1 MRFLPYI
8 LKHLRRNWVRTG
20 STVLAMA
27 ACIFL
32 FCTLQTFLHSV
43 RLGLQSASGTRLV
56 SRHAVSLIFNLPI
69 AYKER
74 IRSVPGVRRV
84 AMVNW
89 FGGMRDLSNQRDF
102 FVNFAVEAE
111 PYLESYP
118 EYMLPEEQKRAF
130 LQDRGGCIVG
140 RETADKFGWRL
151 GDTFQLESFIAPYRT
166 DRPFE
171 FVIRGIYDTDLER
184 YPGTLRTVMLFHH
197 EYLYEMTGR
206 NVGAG
211 TFMIEVDQPEH
222 AAAVSEAVD
231 ALFRNSEAETKTET
245 EEAFRAGFVSLAG
258 NLALL
263 LNGIALAVMFTILL
277 VTANTMSMAVRERR
291 TEIAVLKTLGFPS
304 RLVMSLV
311 QAESGFLGAL
321 GGGAGVLL
329 GWAVIRYLPDVPVL
343 GSLVDAYF
351 PNLVLSPAIAMI
363 GLGAAITLGLA
374 AGFVPAVLA
383 YRARITEALR
393 QV

>member
-1 MRFLPYI
+1 
-8 LKHLRRNWVRTG
+8 
-20 STVLAMA
+20 MA
-27 ACIFL
+27 VCVFL

-43 RLGLQSASGTRLV
+43 TTGLQSASGTRLV
-56 SRHAVSLIFNLPI
+56 TRHAVSLVFNLPL

-74 IRSVPGVRRV
+74 IRAVPGVRQV
-84 AMVNW
+84 AIANW

-111 PYLESYP
+111 PYLEIYP
-118 EYMLPEEQKRAF
+118 EYILPEDQKRAF

-140 RETADKFGWRL
+140 RETADRFGWKV
-151 GDTFQLESFIAPYRT
+151 GDTFQLESFIPPYRT
-166 DRPFE
+166 ERPFE
-171 FVIRGIYDTDLER
+171 FVIRGIYDTDQKR
-184 YPGTLRTVMLFHH
+184 YPGSLGTVMLFHYD
-197 EYLYEMTGR
+197 YLYEMTGR

-211 TFMIEVDQPEH
+211 TYNIEIDDPEK
-222 AAAVSEAVD
+222 AAAISQAVD
-231 ALFRNSEAETKTET
+231 ALFQNSEAETRTET
-245 EEAFRAGFVSLAG
+245 EQAFRASFVSLAG

-304 RLVMSLV
+304 RLVMGLV

-321 GGGAGVLL
+321 GGGIGVLL
-329 GWAVIRYLPDVPVL
+329 GWATIRFLPQIPVL
-343 GSLVDAYF
+343 GSLIRAYF
-351 PNLVLSPAIAMI
+351 PNLVLSPAIAVT
-363 GLGAAITLGLA
+363 GFGGAVALGLA

>member
-8 LKHLRRNWVRTG
+8 LKHLRRSWIRTA

-32 FCTLQTFLHSV
+32 FCTLQSFLHSV
-43 RLGLQSASGTRLV
+43 ALSLESASSTRLV
-56 SRHAVSLIFNLPI
+56 TRHAVSLVFNLPL
-69 AYKER
+69 AYGER
-74 IRSVPGVRRV
+74 IRAVPGVRQV
-84 AMVNW
+84 AIVSW
-89 FGGMRDLSNQRDF
+89 FGGMRDLSDQRDF

-111 PYLESYP
+111 PYLEMYP
-118 EYMLPEEQKRAF
+118 EYILPEDQKRDF
-130 LQDRGGCIVG
+130 LQDRRGCVVG
-140 RETADKFGWRL
+140 RELAGMFGWTI
-151 GDTFQLESFIAPYRT
+151 GDSFSLESFIPPYRA

-171 FVIRGIYDTDLER
+171 FVIRAIYDTDRER
-184 YPGTLRTVMLFHH
+184 YPGSLGTVMLFHH
-197 EYLYEMTGR
+197 DYLYEMTGR

-211 TFMIEVDQPEH
+211 TYGIEIDDPEQ
-222 AAAVSEAVD
+222 AAAVSEAID
-231 ALFRNSEAETKTET
+231 ALFRNSEAETRTET
-245 EEAFRAGFVSLAG
+245 EEAFAASFVSMAG

-304 RLVMSLV
+304 SAVMALV
-311 QAESGFLGAL
+311 QAESGLLGAL
-321 GGGAGVLL
+321 GGGLGVLL
-329 GWAVIRYLPDVPVL
+329 GWGVIRYLPEVPVL
-343 GSLVDAYF
+343 GDFIRGYF
-351 PNLVLSPAIAMI
+351 PNLALSPVIAAI
-363 GLGAAITLGLA
+363 GLGSAVALGLA